1 MPANIATVTVPA
13 TVTVS
18 TLHSLGLHD
27 SARLDAPA
35 EPSLRR
41 SLARLGLRVGAVIS
55 VIQRTPGGGRVV
67 SCGDVRV
74 AIDGPTA
81 RQVAVT
87 PLDDH
92 VGTLASG
99 TA

>member
-1 MPANIATVTVPA
+1 MTATA
-13 TVTVS
+13 TGR

-27 SARLDAPA
+27 SARLAAPA

-41 SLARLGLRVGAVIS
+41 SLARLGLRVGAVIT

-81 RQVAVT
+81 RQVVVT
-87 PLDDH
+87 PDDRM
-92 VGTLASG
+92 GTVAIG